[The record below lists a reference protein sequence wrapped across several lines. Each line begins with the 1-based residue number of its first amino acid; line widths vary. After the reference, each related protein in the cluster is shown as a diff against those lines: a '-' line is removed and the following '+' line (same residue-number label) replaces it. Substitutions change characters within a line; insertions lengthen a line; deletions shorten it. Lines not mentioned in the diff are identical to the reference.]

1 MKSVYMDHASATPV
15 REQVIEA
22 MLPYFDQ
29 HFGNPS
35 TVYDM
40 GLKIKQVIEEQ
51 RARVAK
57 LIGAKPQEII
67 FTSSG
72 AEANNLAIKGVA
84 LARQKKGEHIIISA
98 IEHHSVLNSARFF
111 ERMDFEVTFLPVDEY
126 GLVDPE
132 RLSRAIRSDTI
143 LVSIMHANNEIGTIQ
158 PISELSAIC
167 REKGVL
173 FHTDAVASV
182 GNIPVDVN
190 ELNVDLLSLSGV
202 SIGAPKGIGA
212 LYFRDNVRLMPL
224 IHGGIQES
232 GRRGGTE
239 NVPYIVGLGKASVL
253 AVEELFDKMN
263 HLEKLRSFIISGVRE
278 RIEHVKLT
286 GHPDKRLPSNASFCI
301 EAIEGEA
308 LIYMLNQYGIYS
320 NTGSACASKALKTS
334 PVLVAIGTP
343 PDLAQGSI
351 VFTMDSSNKIE
362 EIDCPNCGARMETLT
377 DEKQTH
383 ISYEKCPECENV
395 FFDAGEFTDWKHETL
410 MDVFRGILA
419 RIRD

>member
-1 MKSVYMDHASATPV
+1 MKRVYLDHASATPV
-15 REQVIEA
+15 REEVIEA
-22 MLPYFDQ
+22 MLPYFDR

-40 GLKIKQVIEEQ
+40 GIKIKQVIEEQ
-51 RARVAK
+51 RAKVAK
-57 LIGAKPQEII
+57 LISAKQQEII

-84 LARQKKGEHIIISA
+84 LARQKKGKHIIISA

-126 GLVDPE
+126 GLVDPG
-132 RLSRAIRSDTI
+132 RLSGAIRSDTI

-167 REKGVL
+167 RDKGVL

-182 GNIPVDVN
+182 GNISVDVN
-190 ELNVDLLSLSGV
+190 ALNVDLLSLSGV
-202 SIGAPKGIGA
+202 SIGAPKGIGV
-212 LYFRDNVRLMPL
+212 LYFRNNLRLMPL

-239 NVPYIVGLGKASVL
+239 NVSGIVGLGKASEL
-253 AVEELFDKMN
+253 ALSELTDKIDY
-263 HLEKLRSFIISGVRE
+263 LQELRNLLVAGIQE
-278 RIEHVKLT
+278 RIESVKLT
-286 GHPDKRLPSNASFCI
+286 GHPDRRLPGHASFCI

-308 LIYMLNQYGIYS
+308 LIYMLNQEGICA

-362 EIDCPNCGARMETLT
+362 EIEYVL
-377 DEKQTH
+377 EKLCLAV
-383 ISYEKCPECENV
+383 EKLRSLSPLWRREE
-395 FFDAGEFTDWKHETL
+395 GK
-410 MDVFRGILA
+410 
-419 RIRD
+419 

>member
-1 MKSVYMDHASATPV
+1 MKRVYLDHASATPV
-15 REQVIEA
+15 RQEVIDA
-22 MLPYFDQ
+22 MLPYFDR

-40 GLKIKQVIEEQ
+40 GIKIKQVIEEQ
-51 RARVAK
+51 RAKVAK
-57 LIGAKPQEII
+57 LISAKQQEII

-84 LARQKKGEHIIISA
+84 LARQKKGKHIIISS

-111 ERMDFEVTFLPVDEY
+111 ERMGFEVTFLPVDEY
-126 GLVDPE
+126 GLVDPG
-132 RLSRAIRSDTI
+132 RLSRAIRADTI

-167 REKGVL
+167 RDKGVL

-182 GNIPVDVN
+182 GNISVDVN
-190 ELNVDLLSLSGV
+190 ALNVDLLSLSGV
-202 SIGAPKGIGA
+202 SIGAPKGIGV
-212 LYFRDNVRLMPL
+212 LYFRNNLRLMPL

-239 NVPYIVGLGKASVL
+239 NVPGIVGLGKASEL
-253 AVEELFDKMN
+253 ALSELTDKIDY
-263 HLEKLRSFIISGVRE
+263 LQELRNLLVAGIQE
-278 RIEHVKLT
+278 RIESVKLT
-286 GHPDKRLPSNASFCI
+286 GHPDRRLPGHASFCI

-308 LIYMLNQYGIYS
+308 LIYMLNQEGICA

-362 EIDCPNCGARMETLT
+362 EIEYVL
-377 DEKQTH
+377 EKLCLAV
-383 ISYEKCPECENV
+383 EKLRSLSPLWRREE
-395 FFDAGEFTDWKHETL
+395 GK
-410 MDVFRGILA
+410 
-419 RIRD
+419 

>member
-1 MKSVYMDHASATPV
+1 MKRVYLDHASATPV
-15 REQVIEA
+15 REEVIEA
-22 MLPYFDQ
+22 MLPYFDR

-40 GLKIKQVIEEQ
+40 GIKIKQVIEEQ
-51 RARVAK
+51 RAKVAK
-57 LIGAKPQEII
+57 LISAKQQEII

-84 LARQKKGEHIIISA
+84 LARQKKGKHIIISA

-111 ERMDFEVTFLPVDEY
+111 ERIDFEVTFLPVDEY
-126 GLVDPE
+126 GLVDPG
-132 RLSRAIRSDTI
+132 RLSGAIRSDTI

-167 REKGVL
+167 RDKGVL

-182 GNIPVDVN
+182 GNISVDVN
-190 ELNVDLLSLSGV
+190 ALNVDLLSLSGV
-202 SIGAPKGIGA
+202 SIGAPKGIGV
-212 LYFRDNVRLMPL
+212 LYFRNNLRLMPL

-239 NVPYIVGLGKASVL
+239 NVPGIVGLGKASEL
-253 AVEELFDKMN
+253 ALSELTDKIDY
-263 HLEKLRSFIISGVRE
+263 LQELRNLLVAGIQE
-278 RIEHVKLT
+278 RIESVKLT
-286 GHPDKRLPSNASFCI
+286 GHPDRRLPGHASFCI

-308 LIYMLNQYGIYS
+308 LIYMLNQEGICA

-362 EIDCPNCGARMETLT
+362 EIEYVL
-377 DEKQTH
+377 EKLCLAV
-383 ISYEKCPECENV
+383 EKLRSLSPLWRREE
-395 FFDAGEFTDWKHETL
+395 GK
-410 MDVFRGILA
+410 
-419 RIRD
+419 